1 MAPLSMLTL
10 VMPHM
15 DQADLKQLL
24 CTSTQNVEQQHAHH
38 HHRHLDRA
46 GIADDSVDL
55 IISNCVVNLSPDKPR
70 VLREAYRVL
79 RAGGE
84 LYFSDVYSDR
94 RVPEAAR
101 RDKLLWGECVSGALY
116 VEDFK
121 RIAAEAG
128 FVDVRMV
135 SQGPIE
141 VPDAFRRVL
150 GPAQFF
156 SITYRL
162 FKLPG
167 MLETLCEDYGQVLRY
182 KVSAVER
189 SQPVC
194 VHTQNKGC
202 DHHNTN
208 AVITDRAAFLGV
220 RHALRWTRTMCLR
233 WASHTRCVAIQR
245 PCVGRAA

>member
-1 MAPLSMLTL
+1 MHYCRTIHSC
-10 VMPHM
+10 
-15 DQADLKQLL
+15 LKSL
-24 CTSTQNVEQQHAHH
+24 HRY
-38 HHRHLDRA
+38 RHLDRA
-46 GIADDSVDL
+46 GIEDNSVDL

-79 RAGGE
+79 RPGGE

-101 RDKLLWGECVSGALY
+101 KDKLLWGECVSGALY

-121 RIAAEAG
+121 RIAAAAG

-135 SQGPIE
+135 SQSAID
-141 VPDAFRRVL
+141 VPDSFRSLL
-150 GPAQFF
+150 GPARFF

-182 KVSAVER
+182 KV
-189 SQPVC
+189 
-194 VHTQNKGC
+194 G
-202 DHHNTN
+202 
-208 AVITDRAAFLGV
+208 
-220 RHALRWTRTMCLR
+220 
-233 WASHTRCVAIQR
+233 
-245 PCVGRAA
+245 